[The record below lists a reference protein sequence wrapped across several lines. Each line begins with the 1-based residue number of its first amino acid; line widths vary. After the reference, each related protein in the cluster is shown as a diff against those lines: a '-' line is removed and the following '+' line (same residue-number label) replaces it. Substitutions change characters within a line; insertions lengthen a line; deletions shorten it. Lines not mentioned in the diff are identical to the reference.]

1 MEQAIVVGGGAVGMA
16 TALRLQEVGL
26 SVTVVDEPSPQRPAS
41 WGNAGHIAVE
51 QIAPLASFSV
61 MRQAPRRLLTIEGGL
76 SLPLTAAASWLPF
89 SLRLMAAALPRRH
102 DAGKTAL
109 KMLLADAMPAWV
121 RLTEQLGRQD
131 LIHRTGHYIAWC
143 TPGTAAAG
151 KKHWFGTDVG
161 TALVRNVTPDEL
173 HQLQSLTSR
182 QIADAVHCDGTGQIH
197 DPDAVFDTIHTH
209 FLHNG
214 GSFIPARVRALP
226 LDRDRVSVELEDGRK
241 LNADKVVVAAGIA
254 AKPLMTQ
261 LGYHVPMIA
270 ERGYH
275 IQFAAGGWPAN
286 LPPVVFEDYAM
297 ILTRFAD
304 TVRAAGYVEYAT
316 PGRRA
321 DPRKWEQLL
330 RNVRDIG
337 FNLDR
342 PVSEWMGSR
351 PTLPDYLPAIGQS
364 RRATNLFYGFGHQ
377 HLGLTLAP
385 VTAEILAD
393 LVLGNK
399 PAVSATPFDLERF

>member
-61 MRQAPRRLLTIEGGL
+61 MRQAPRRLLTMEGGL
-76 SLPLTAAASWLPF
+76 SLPLTAAATWLPF
-89 SLRLMAAALPRRH
+89 SLRLMAAALPHRH
-102 DAGKTAL
+102 NAGKAAL
-109 KMLLADAMPAWV
+109 KALLADAMPAWLRV
-121 RLTEQLGRQD
+121 TEQLGKPE
-131 LIHRTGHYIAWC
+131 LIHRTGHYIVWC
-143 TPGTAAAG
+143 SQNTAAAG
-151 KKHWFGTDVG
+151 KKHWFSADVG
-161 TALVRNVTPDEL
+161 TALVRNATAEEL
-173 HQLQSLTSR
+173 QQLQALTR
-182 QIADAVHCDGTGQIH
+182 RKIVDGVHCEGTGQIH
-197 DPDAVFDTIHTH
+197 DPNTLFDAIHAR
-209 FLHNG
+209 FLQGG

-226 LDRDRVSVELEDGRK
+226 HEGGQVSVVLEDGRK
-241 LNADKVVVAAGIA
+241 LSADKVVITAGVA
-254 AKPLMTQ
+254 AKPLMAQ
-261 LGYHVPMIA
+261 LGYHVPMVA

-275 IQFAAGGWPAN
+275 IQFAAGDWPAN

-316 PGRRA
+316 PGRKA

-337 FNLDR
+337 FGLDR

-364 RRATNLFYGFGHQ
+364 RRAPNLFYAFGHQ

-385 VTAEILAD
+385 VTAEIVTD

-399 PAVSATPFDLERF
+399 PAVPVAPFDLERF